1 MKCHEVEIIIS
12 AHLDGEVTA
21 SEWREAEAHI
31 KTCAHCAQT
40 LALFRSGTVFIR
52 QHATELEP
60 APRVW
65 LGIARQLEA
74 QPKQAWRK
82 KIMARLLDLLDNYLF
97 HPSTSIRY
105 VQVASAAAAI
115 VLAAVFLLQK
125 GFEKSTLTPLAETM
139 TPRQLPSAT
148 PAVDFARQ
156 SEKRQ
161 FAQALLLDEVKNY
174 FEQAGLLLLEVKYLE
189 PELDRE
195 RIPQIRRASQNLLE
209 ETLLI
214 KKDLKQA
221 DLGILSQ
228 VVEQLEIVL
237 LDLANLKEKTENEE
251 VELLKATIVKQD
263 LLIKIEIIDLKKML
277 QRGEDFQRDPQAPRP
292 AENPRQN
299 SANVL

>member
-21 SEWREAEAHI
+21 SEWREAEVHI
-31 KTCAHCAQT
+31 QTCTHCAQT
-40 LALFRSGTVFIR
+40 LALFRNSTAFIR
-52 QHATELEP
+52 EHATELEP
-60 APRVW
+60 STRVW
-65 LGIARQLEA
+65 FDIARQLEA

-125 GFEKSTLTPLAETM
+125 GFEKPMLTLLTETVTPS
-139 TPRQLPSAT
+139 QLPSAI
-148 PAVDFARQ
+148 PSGDFAKQ
-156 SEKRQ
+156 QDKRQ

-174 FEQAGLLLLEVKYLE
+174 FEQAGVLLLEVKHLE

-195 RIPQIRRASQNLLE
+195 RLPQIRRASQNLLE
-209 ETLLI
+209 ETLLL
-214 KKDLKQA
+214 KKDLEQA

-251 VELLKATIVKQD
+251 VELLQATIVKQD

-299 SANVL
+299 SINVL

>member
-1 MKCHEVEIIIS
+1 LTLFQS
-12 AHLDGEVTA
+12 STA
-21 SEWREAEAHI
+21 
-31 KTCAHCAQT
+31 
-40 LALFRSGTVFIR
+40 FIR
-52 QHATELEP
+52 LHAAELEP
-60 APRVW
+60 SPKVW
-65 LGIARQLEA
+65 LGIAHQLEA

-125 GFEKSTLTPLAETM
+125 DFEKPVLTPLTETM
-139 TPRQLPSAT
+139 APSQLPSAT
-148 PAVDFARQ
+148 PPVDFAKQ
-156 SEKRQ
+156 QEKRQ

-174 FEQAGLLLLEVKYLE
+174 FEQAGVLLLEVKHLE

-195 RIPQIRRASQNLLE
+195 RLPQIRRASQNLLE
-209 ETLLI
+209 ETLLL

-237 LDLANLKEKTENEE
+237 LDLANLKEKAEKEE
-251 VELLKATIVKQD
+251 VELLQATIVKQD

-277 QRGEDFQRDPQAPRP
+277 QRDENVRQRDPM
-292 AENPRQN
+292 
-299 SANVL
+299 LL

>member
-1 MKCHEVEIIIS
+1 MKCLDVEIIIS

-21 SEWREAEAHI
+21 SEWREADTHI

-40 LALFRSGTVFIR
+40 LALFRNSTAFIR

-60 APRVW
+60 SPRVW

-82 KIMARLLDLLDNYLF
+82 KFMARLLDVLDNYLF
-97 HPSTSIRY
+97 HPSTAIRY
-105 VQVASAAAAI
+105 IQVASAAAAV
-115 VLAAVFLLQK
+115 VLAVVFLFQQD
-125 GFEKSTLTPLAETM
+125 FEKSALTPLTETR
-139 TPRQLPSAT
+139 TPSQLPLTT
-148 PAVDFARQ
+148 PPVDLAKQ
-156 SEKRQ
+156 QEKRQ

-174 FEQAGLLLLEVKYLE
+174 FEQAGVLLLEVKHLE

-209 ETLLI
+209 ETLLL
-214 KKDLKQA
+214 KKDLEQA

-237 LDLANLKEKTENEE
+237 LDLANLKEKTEKEE
-251 VELLKATIVKQD
+251 VELLQATILKQD
-263 LLIKIEIIDLKKML
+263 LLIKIEIVDLKKML
-277 QRGEDFQRDPQAPRP
+277 QQDKDMLQRDPKVPQ
-292 AENPRQN
+292 QN
-299 SANVL
+299 SINDI

>member
-31 KTCAHCAQT
+31 KTCARCAQT
-40 LALFRSGTVFIR
+40 LALFRSSTAFIR
-52 QHATELEP
+52 QHATALEP
-60 APRVW
+60 SPGVW
-65 LGIARQLEA
+65 LGIARQLET

-105 VQVASAAAAI
+105 VQVASAAAI
-115 VLAAVFLLQK
+115 VLAAVFLLQN
-125 GFEKSTLTPLAETM
+125 GFNKSAVTPLTETM
-139 TPRQLPSAT
+139 TSSQLPSAT

-156 SEKRQ
+156 QEKRQ

-174 FEQAGLLLLEVKYLE
+174 FEQAGVLLLEVKHLE

-209 ETLLI
+209 ETLLL

-221 DLGILSQ
+221 ELGILSQ

-237 LDLANLKEKTENEE
+237 LDLANLKEKAEKEE
-251 VELLKATIVKQD
+251 VELLQATIVKQD

-277 QRGEDFQRDPQAPRP
+277 QRGEDKPRRDRM
-292 AENPRQN
+292 
-299 SANVL
+299 LL

>member
-21 SEWREAEAHI
+21 SEWHEAEAHI
-31 KTCAHCAQT
+31 KTCAHCTQT
-40 LALFRSGTVFIR
+40 LALFRNSTAFIR

-60 APRVW
+60 SPGVW
-65 LGIARQLEA
+65 LGIARQLET

-82 KIMARLLDLLDNYLF
+82 KILARLLDLLDNCLI

-105 VQVASAAAAI
+105 IQVAAAAAVI
-115 VLAAVFLLQK
+115 VLAAIFLLQK
-125 GFEKSTLTPLAETM
+125 DFEKPAVTPLTETT
-139 TPRQLPSAT
+139 TPSQLPST
-148 PAVDFARQ
+148 TSPVDFDKQ
-156 SEKRQ
+156 QEKRQ
-161 FAQALLLDEVKNY
+161 FAQVLLLDEVKNY
-174 FEQAGLLLLEVKYLE
+174 FEQTGVLLMEVKHLE

-214 KKDLKQA
+214 KKDLEHA

-237 LDLANLKEKTENEE
+237 LDLANLKEKAEKEE
-251 VELLKATIVKQD
+251 VELLQATIVKQD

-277 QRGEDFQRDPQAPRP
+277 QRGEDKPQRDPM
-292 AENPRQN
+292 
-299 SANVL
+299 LL